1 MKILLNNS
9 DLNEA
14 LHSVSNLGFVPT
26 MGSLHNGHISLI
38 KRSLKECKKTIVSI
52 FVNPTQFNNKYDYK
66 KYHRNHKKDLSI
78 LKKLNVNFVFFPKKN
93 DVYYYKRKFPIKIN
107 LNDRILC
114 AKFRKGHFEGVIDVM
129 ERLTKIIKPQKIYM
143 GEKDFQQLYLV
154 KKHISKIYKSKI
166 ISCKTV
172 RDKNKL
178 ALSSRNLL
186 LNKVEIFKAGKIAKD
201 LISFKKKLIKR
212 KNYKILLSN
221 KKKELI
227 NLYNIRIE
235 YLELRN
241 ISNLQN
247 SVKLRNAKLFFAYY
261 MNSIRLIDNY

>member
-14 LHSVSNLGFVPT
+14 LYDVSNLGFVPT
-26 MGSLHNGHISLI
+26 MGSLHKGHISLI
-38 KRSLKECKKTIVSI
+38 KKSLKDCKKTIVSI

-66 KYHRNHKKDLSI
+66 KYPRNYKNDLSI
-78 LKKLNVNFVFFPKKN
+78 LKKLKVNFVFFPKKD
-93 DVYYYKRKFPIKIN
+93 DVYYYRRKFPIKIN
-107 LNDRILC
+107 PNDQVLC
-114 AKFRKGHFEGVIDVM
+114 AKFRKGHFEGVLDVM

-143 GEKDFQQLYLV
+143 GKKDFQQLYLV
-154 KKHISKIYKSKI
+154 KKHISKIYQSKI
-166 ISCKTV
+166 ISCETI

-186 LNKVEIFKAGKIAKD
+186 LNRSELFKAGKIAQD
-201 LISFKKKLIKR
+201 LILFKKKLVQ
-212 KNYKILLSN
+212 KNNFKTFLFN

-227 NLYNIRIE
+227 NLYNIKID

-241 ISNLQN
+241 ISNLKN
-247 SVKLRNAKLFFAYY
+247 SVKLRNSKLFFAYY
-261 MNSIRLIDNY
+261 MNGVRLIDNY

>member
-1 MKILLNNS
+1 MLVIKK
-9 DLNEA
+9 
-14 LHSVSNLGFVPT
+14 LGYFVRC
-26 MGSLHNGHISLI
+26 L
-38 KRSLKECKKTIVSI
+38 
-52 FVNPTQFNNKYDYK
+52 
-66 KYHRNHKKDLSI
+66 I

-114 AKFRKGHFEGVIDVM
+114 AKFRKGHFEGVLDVM

-154 KKHISKIYKSKI
+154 KKYIGKRFKSKI

-186 LNKVEIFKAGKIAKD
+186 LNKTDLFKAGKIAKN
-201 LISFKKKLIKR
+201 LIFFKKKLTKY
-212 KNYKILLSN
+212 KNYKTFLLN

-227 NLYNIRIE
+227 NLYNIKID

-241 ISNLQN
+241 ISNLKN